1 MPYLN
6 SNHVIIRNSNTMD
19 TVKLIDTL
27 SKLGII
33 KKKKK
38 KSGRKMEE
46 AQSQMESTPFESAQ
60 RFLQSRPAINVKDNT
75 GDDTAKRAEIERI
88 RREAFGHMARVTD
101 ALERQR
107 EEQAQEPT
115 RFQPI
120 ARIQRFENQQMANED
135 VDVPDALPDVNDAE
149 NQQMAN
155 EDVNIQGVN
164 NDVVPN
170 VKDADLRRVGPNDKV
185 DEMVDDR
192 NVTYPGEDGRGLVFD
207 EEDDNGF
214 VDETTRDIYGSE
226 GEIQNVE
233 NKPSEGADIY
243 EESQPGPRAV
253 VGRENVAIINALR
266 QLGLNNI
273 ARNKSDINNLTKNK
287 VNELFQ
293 KLSEFNVDIVPAVS
307 PNLARRKDALAQ
319 SLENFGLLL
328 MNKND

>member
-27 SKLGII
+27 SKLGVI

-38 KSGRKMEE
+38 RSGRKMEE

-60 RFLQSRPAINVKDNT
+60 RFLQSPAIRTLRDNT
-75 GDDTAKRAEIERI
+75 VDDSAKRAELERI
-88 RREAFGHMARVTD
+88 RREAFGHVARVTD

-115 RFQPI
+115 RFQPV
-120 ARIQRFENQQMANED
+120 ARIPRSESEQMTNED
-135 VDVPDALPDVNDAE
+135 VE
-149 NQQMAN
+149 
-155 EDVNIQGVN
+155 IQGVN

-170 VKDADLRRVGPNDKV
+170 VNDAEMDRVGPNDKV

-192 NVTYPGEDGRGLVFD
+192 NISYAGEDGRGLVFD

-214 VDETTRDIYGSE
+214 VDETTRDLYGGSA

-233 NKPSEGADIY
+233 NKPLEGTNIY

-253 VGRENVAIINALR
+253 VGRTNVAIVEALK
-266 QLGLNNI
+266 QLGLTGTAKNKSEVNNLKRPEVDKLLKKLRENNI
-273 ARNKSDINNLTKNK
+273 N
-287 VNELFQ
+287 
-293 KLSEFNVDIVPAVS
+293 IVPSVP
-307 PNLARRKDALAQ
+307 PNKTKEIRDSLVQ
-319 SLENFGLLL
+319 SLENYGLQLL
-328 MNKND
+328 R